1 MIYSYTGVGVD
12 RRSPVDQVDALLIA
26 RKLTFLSTKNF
37 LLGMM
42 KGFSRNEKQLWR
54 NNAFN
59 LKSDYFVWAKFQ
71 I

>member
-59 LKSDYFVWAKFQ
+59 LKSDYFV
-71 I
+71 